1 MPIYEFEC
9 QQCGRHFETLVRG
22 TTTLSCPSCQGTD
35 LTRMLSVFAVGAKST
50 SGTDTES
57 CNSCSHQGRLGSCC
71 SMN

>member
-22 TTTLSCPSCQGTD
+22 TTKLACPSCQGLD
-35 LTRMLSVFAVGAKST
+35 LTRMLSVFAVGGRDT
-50 SGTDTES
+50 NGTEKGSCDT
-57 CNSCSHQGRLGSCC
+57 CCDPRRLGSCC